1 MEKAYVL
8 GSLTVKNRAFTTD
21 YAAKVDATL
30 PPFEGKF
37 LVRGGTI
44 HYEEG
49 KRSNVN
55 VVLEF
60 PSVEHM
66 NNWFKSEAYQK
77 ISPIRRS
84 TSEGEFLLIEG
95 V

>member
-1 MEKAYVL
+1 MAKAYVL
-8 GSLTVKNRAFTTD
+8 GSPTVKHRSFTTN

-49 KRSNVN
+49 RRSNVN

-60 PSVEHM
+60 PSIEQM
-66 NNWFKSEAYQK
+66 NN
-77 ISPIRRS
+77 
-84 TSEGEFLLIEG
+84 
-95 V
+95 

>member
-1 MEKAYVL
+1 MAKAYVL
-8 GSLTVKNRAFTTD
+8 GSLTVKHRSFTTN

-49 KRSNVN
+49 RRSNVN

-60 PSVEHM
+60 PSIEQM
-66 NNWFKSEAYQK
+66 NNWFNSEAYQK
-77 ISPIRRS
+77 IASKRRS
-84 TSEGEFLLIEG
+84 TSVGEFIMIEG

>member
-1 MEKAYVL
+1 MAKAYVL

-49 KRSNVN
+49 KRSLSKNQ
-55 VVLEF
+55 
-60 PSVEHM
+60 PASSVY
-66 NNWFKSEAYQK
+66 KRRR
-77 ISPIRRS
+77 IS
-84 TSEGEFLLIEG
+84 FD
-95 V
+95 

>member
-1 MEKAYVL
+1 MAKAYVL
-8 GSLTVKNRAFTTD
+8 GSLTVKHRSFTTH

-37 LVRGGTI
+37 LVRGGII

-60 PSVEHM
+60 PSVEQM
-66 NNWFKSEAYQK
+66 NNWFNSEAYQK
-77 ISPIRRS
+77 IVPERRS
-84 TSEGEFLLIEG
+84 TSEGEFIMIEG